1 MSDAE
6 SSDSEVSDG
15 DEENL
20 PTKGLTTELP
30 SDNETEGGTP
40 ACPVLSTSRKGQ
52 RSPPQVFDWQ
62 KEDRCFV
69 EPAAEPSVGPM
80 KYFQVFIDGKLLTIV
95 DETNLYA
102 VHQAGAYG

>member
-40 ACPVLSTSRKGQ
+40 ACPVLSTSKQ
-52 RSPPQVFDWQ
+52 RSLPQVFDWQ

-69 EPAAEPSVGPM
+69 EPARGPSVGPM
-80 KYFQVFIDGKLLTIV
+80 KYFQVFLG
-95 DETNLYA
+95 
-102 VHQAGAYG
+102 